1 MISLVVL
8 VGYRSDGINKQI
20 SNPKKNT
27 WNPEEALLSLGKNG
41 GK

>member
-1 MISLVVL
+1 MISVVVL
-8 VGYRSDGINKQI
+8 VGCKSDGIYKQI
-20 SNPKKNT
+20 SNPPKNT